1 MSEDKGTKDLDT
13 RFEELTK
20 TVTGL
25 AETVTKLADSQEKS
39 STENQNLVAGLSVL
53 NEKLDGLKPED
64 DDDSKKKK
72 KSVDSRS
79 LETMSR
85 GEFLEVIFDK
95 FEDMLDGKVK
105 PLSDQITDVDDKTSK
120 KELATQIKS
129 AVKAHPDFWEWKD
142 EMGAIANANPTLS
155 VEDVYTLA
163 RTKDPERATELDEK
177 FEKEKGDKDKDE
189 GEEREFNPDAPFA
202 LTPTSG
208 VKVEGSENM
217 TSDQAAE
224 AAWDKVVGTG
234 KKTA

>member
-105 PLSDQITDVDDKTSK
+105 PL
-120 KELATQIKS
+120 
-129 AVKAHPDFWEWKD
+129 
-142 EMGAIANANPTLS
+142 
-155 VEDVYTLA
+155 
-163 RTKDPERATELDEK
+163 
-177 FEKEKGDKDKDE
+177 
-189 GEEREFNPDAPFA
+189 
-202 LTPTSG
+202 
-208 VKVEGSENM
+208 
-217 TSDQAAE
+217 
-224 AAWDKVVGTG
+224 
-234 KKTA
+234 